1 VIAPEPAAWRVQLG
15 LLGFALGALR
25 RRGSRAL
32 AVAGGLV
39 ASVALLSGVLF
50 LTGALRGEAGQ
61 ARRYAPDLVVQR
73 QVGGRPALVDA
84 SLAPRIAAMP
94 GVARVAARSWGYVF
108 LPALQT
114 NVAVVGA
121 LPGDASLPAVALGEG
136 RAPGPDERGACLVGR
151 ELLAA
156 LGLRVGDRIRFPAP
170 DDRGPTC
177 RVTGTFTARV
187 SLFTADVVLTGEA
200 DARAMLGLPA
210 GQATDLAVTLTNPD
224 ESSVLTGMIVGLF
237 PGARVL
243 EKRLLERVHAL
254 SFGRRAG
261 LVLGASLPA
270 LLVLLVL
277 AQDRASGLGAAERR
291 EIAILKA
298 AGWSSADVLAA
309 RLYEALLIGLGATAA
324 GLLLGYGWV
333 FALGAPG
340 LREALAGWS
349 SLSPAFALTPEVTA
363 GQLFAVLGLVT
374 APYVAL
380 SVAPAWR
387 ASNLDPLDALR
398 EG

>member
-1 VIAPEPAAWRVQLG
+1 VQLG

-25 RRGSRAL
+25 RRGSRAM

-50 LTGALRGEAGQ
+50 LTEALRGEAG
-61 ARRYAPDLVVQR
+61 RGRKYAPDLVVQR
-73 QVGGRPALVDA
+73 QVGGRPALLDGA
-84 SLAPRIAAMP
+84 LAGKIAAMP
-94 GVARVAARSWGYVF
+94 GVARAVPRSWGYVF

-121 LPGDASLPAVALGEG
+121 LPGDPGLPQVALDAG

-151 ELLAA
+151 ELLGA

-200 DARAMLGLPA
+200 DARAMLGIPA
-210 GQATDLAVTLTNPD
+210 GQATDVAVTLTNPD
-224 ESSVLTGMIVGLF
+224 ESGVLTGIIVGLA
-237 PGARVL
+237 PGTRVL
-243 EKRLLERVHAL
+243 EKRLLERVYAL

-309 RLYEALLIGLGATAA
+309 RLYEALLLGLGATAA
-324 GLLLGYGWV
+324 GLVLGYGWV
-333 FALGAPG
+333 FGLGAPG

-349 SLSPAFALTPEVTA
+349 SLSPAFALSPEVTA
-363 GQLFAVLGLVT
+363 GQLFGVLGLVT